1 MKHSF
6 STSNFYLKENPEK
19 MLRWAKKHNFGG
31 MEIWADVPHFY
42 VDNVDKKLLE
52 KYSSQGSQISYSVH
66 TPIYGTSIGAVNPG
80 ILRESLRQVEK
91 IIDWAE
97 FMPYSALVLHAG
109 TTPSAAAEVKEIV
122 REILY
127 RSMERLKEKARRRG
141 VELVIENIGISER
154 YWDREVKSLTTLM
167 DNFDMGLCLDIGHL
181 NLSPEPE
188 EKFRALRKYVKHIHI
203 SDNNGKD
210 DDHFPVG
217 EGLIDYNIYKDML
230 LEFEGLVVHEIHAP
244 RDPAAA
250 TLRSRENL
258 DKILGKNVSRET
270 NKGPEN

>member
-19 MLRWAKKHNFGG
+19 MLLWAGEHNFDG

-52 KYSSQGSQISYSVH
+52 KYRSQGSQLIYSVH

-80 ILRESLRQVEK
+80 ILRESLRQMEK
-91 IIDWAE
+91 IIEWAKI
-97 FMPYSALVLHAG
+97 MPYSALVLHAG
-109 TTPSAAAEVKEIV
+109 TTPASAAEVKEIV

-127 RSMERLKEKARRRG
+127 RSMERLKEKALQRG
-141 VELVIENIGISER
+141 VELVIENIGISQR
-154 YWDREVKSLTTLM
+154 DWDREVKNLTALM
-167 DNFDMGLCLDIGHL
+167 DNFDIGLCLDIGHL
-181 NLSPEPE
+181 NLSSEPE
-188 EKFRALRKYVKHIHI
+188 AKFRALRKYVKHIHI

-217 EGLIDYNIYKDML
+217 EGSIDYAIYKDML
-230 LEFEGLVVHEIHAP
+230 LEFEGLVVHEIHVP
-244 RDPAAA
+244 LDPAAA

-258 DKILGKNVSRET
+258 DRILGKNVSRET